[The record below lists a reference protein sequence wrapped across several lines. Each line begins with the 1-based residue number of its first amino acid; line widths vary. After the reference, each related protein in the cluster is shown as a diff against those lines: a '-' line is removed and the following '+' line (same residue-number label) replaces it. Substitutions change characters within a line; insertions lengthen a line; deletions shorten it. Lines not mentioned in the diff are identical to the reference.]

1 MAEFL
6 RDNFNHFTLVRMMWS
21 FVYVSDDF
29 MCLIHVKRICKS
41 KTFHCCV
48 KGDMYIILWFT
59 ENVMLWNLLFAIQTI
74 CQLWKYLEPLP
85 ILTFRWRRDFSK
97 TFFGPTYNFICYLNK
112 NNMFFYIFFF
122 FLVIQDDEDSI
133 SELMADKDK
142 KSRFKL
148 EKVGQVRRWNS
159 VQSKT

>member
-1 MAEFL
+1 MTQHDINFVAEFL

-21 FVYVSDDF
+21 FVNGSDDF

-122 FLVIQDDEDSI
+122 SCDSGWW
-133 SELMADKDK
+133 
-142 KSRFKL
+142 RFHFRTDGRQRQ
-148 EKVGQVRRWNS
+148 EVQV
-159 VQSKT
+159 

>member
-1 MAEFL
+1 MTQHDINFVAEFL

-21 FVYVSDDF
+21 FVNGSDDF

-122 FLVIQDDEDSI
+122 FLWFRMMKIPFQNWWQTKTRSPGL
-133 SELMADKDK
+133 SW
-142 KSRFKL
+142 RKL
-148 EKVGQVRRWNS
+148 DR
-159 VQSKT
+159 